1 MAKITFAT
9 NVPVELRLQSLDGE
23 VAPSQF
29 GGNQIKFTAHEGP
42 FWVSEAVG
50 SILADQIRKKHIQ
63 PHVPVEVARRE
74 IAQSNGRKGIQW
86 TIDPLGFVP
95 GEQPDGT
102 FAVSANGNGANGS
115 HPPAP
120 SAAAPQKSTQPLVHF
135 DNNTNGNANGHTA
148 PHATILAHSGWAASL
163 RDQTQALIDVYADCL
178 RYSARHEGLVKSEDV
193 RSAVTVRLHQRL
205 EDEWQRQRRPAMTSP
220 ETLAVEKFLHRFSRR
235 SLDPIPTD
243 GLLAAKQ
250 RIDTVID
257 ERTRQFPLFDAP
269 PELELVPAPSPI
281 TQHPSPAPMSQI
293 ADVLSPSQVRTFMDC
308 SARWWYKYGLGL
320 PDPKGSSLVRGIV
333 VHRMAEIYL
342 RTKFA
347 GAAPEVD
354 ELAEIFE
361 NVWNETSA
369 EGSFQPGE
377 DLDKLKAQ
385 TATLA
390 RMYLDE
396 VAPEIEPA
404 VIRGEPA
411 IEMAVSG
418 EISGVK
424 VRGILD
430 LVDSRGCIRDLKTAA
445 RKPSAIAPDYALQ
458 IATYAEIAPEVTGE
472 AQTGDSR
479 GHQDAAARHHGLSR
493 E

>member
-1 MAKITFAT
+1 
-9 NVPVELRLQSLDGE
+9 
-23 VAPSQF
+23 
-29 GGNQIKFTAHEGP
+29 
-42 FWVSEAVG
+42 
-50 SILADQIRKKHIQ
+50 
-63 PHVPVEVARRE
+63 
-74 IAQSNGRKGIQW
+74 
-86 TIDPLGFVP
+86 
-95 GEQPDGT
+95 
-102 FAVSANGNGANGS
+102 
-115 HPPAP
+115 
-120 SAAAPQKSTQPLVHF
+120 
-135 DNNTNGNANGHTA
+135 
-148 PHATILAHSGWAASL
+148 
-163 RDQTQALIDVYADCL
+163 
-178 RYSARHEGLVKSEDV
+178 
-193 RSAVTVRLHQRL
+193 
-205 EDEWQRQRRPAMTSP
+205 MTSP
-220 ETLAVEKFLHRFSRR
+220 EALAVEKFLHRFSRR

-257 ERTRQFPLFDAP
+257 ERTRQFSLFDAP

-281 TQHPSPAPMSQI
+281 TQHSSQASHPAAPVSQV

-347 GAAPEVD
+347 GAAPGVD
-354 ELAEIFE
+354 ELAEIFDD
-361 NVWNETSA
+361 VWSETSA

-411 IEMAVSG
+411 IELVNCPKRPGAGGAIPRCKQSS
-418 EISGVK
+418 EIPRFGRPKSY
-424 VRGILD
+424 
-430 LVDSRGCIRDLKTAA
+430 TFW
-445 RKPSAIAPDYALQ
+445 
-458 IATYAEIAPEVTGE
+458 
-472 AQTGDSR
+472 
-479 GHQDAAARHHGLSR
+479 DASL
-493 E
+493 

>member
-1 MAKITFAT
+1 
-9 NVPVELRLQSLDGE
+9 
-23 VAPSQF
+23 
-29 GGNQIKFTAHEGP
+29 
-42 FWVSEAVG
+42 
-50 SILADQIRKKHIQ
+50 
-63 PHVPVEVARRE
+63 
-74 IAQSNGRKGIQW
+74 
-86 TIDPLGFVP
+86 
-95 GEQPDGT
+95 
-102 FAVSANGNGANGS
+102 
-115 HPPAP
+115 
-120 SAAAPQKSTQPLVHF
+120 
-135 DNNTNGNANGHTA
+135 
-148 PHATILAHSGWAASL
+148 
-163 RDQTQALIDVYADCL
+163 
-178 RYSARHEGLVKSEDV
+178 
-193 RSAVTVRLHQRL
+193 
-205 EDEWQRQRRPAMTSP
+205 MTSP
-220 ETLAVEKFLHRFSRR
+220 EALAVEKFLHRFSRR

-257 ERTRQFPLFDAP
+257 ERTRQFSLFDDVPEVAP
-269 PELELVPAPSPI
+269 AIVTEPWPACGSQPDPDKLLVFPAA
-281 TQHPSPAPMSQI
+281 APVSQI
-293 ADVLSPSQVRTFMDC
+293 ADVLSPSQVRTFLDC
-308 SARWWYKYGLGL
+308 PARWWYKYGLGL

-361 NVWNETSA
+361 DVWNETSA

-411 IEMAVSG
+411 IEMRVSG

-472 AQTGDSR
+472 AQLVTLVATKTQQLVTMAYRVSDSDR
-479 GHQDAAARHHGLSR
+479 AYARAIYPRVQDAMRAGCVTPNRGSNLCSHKHCNFWAACEG
-493 E
+493 EYGGKVKGVDPCE

>member
-1 MAKITFAT
+1 
-9 NVPVELRLQSLDGE
+9 
-23 VAPSQF
+23 
-29 GGNQIKFTAHEGP
+29 
-42 FWVSEAVG
+42 
-50 SILADQIRKKHIQ
+50 
-63 PHVPVEVARRE
+63 
-74 IAQSNGRKGIQW
+74 
-86 TIDPLGFVP
+86 
-95 GEQPDGT
+95 
-102 FAVSANGNGANGS
+102 
-115 HPPAP
+115 
-120 SAAAPQKSTQPLVHF
+120 
-135 DNNTNGNANGHTA
+135 
-148 PHATILAHSGWAASL
+148 
-163 RDQTQALIDVYADCL
+163 
-178 RYSARHEGLVKSEDV
+178 
-193 RSAVTVRLHQRL
+193 
-205 EDEWQRQRRPAMTSP
+205 MTSP
-220 ETLAVEKFLHRFSRR
+220 ETLALERFLHRFSRR

-257 ERTRQFPLFDAP
+257 ERTRQFSLFDAP

-281 TQHPSPAPMSQI
+281 TQHPSQASHPAAPVSQV

-347 GAAPEVD
+347 GAAPGVD
-354 ELAEIFE
+354 ELAEIFDD
-361 NVWNETSA
+361 VWSETSA

-411 IEMAVSG
+411 IELRVAG
-418 EISGVK
+418 EIGGVK

-430 LVDSRGCIRDLKTAA
+430 LLDSHGCIRDLKTAA
-445 RKPSAIAPDYALQ
+445 RKPSCVAPDYALQ
-458 IATYAEIAPEVTGE
+458 IATYAEIAPQVTGE
-472 AQTGDSR
+472 AQLVTLVATKTPQLVTMAYHVSDADR
-479 GHQDAAARHHGLSR
+479 AYARAIYPRAQDAMRAGVVTPNRGSNLCSR
-493 E
+493 KHCNFWEACEAEYGGKVKGVDPCE

>member
-1 MAKITFAT
+1 
-9 NVPVELRLQSLDGE
+9 
-23 VAPSQF
+23 
-29 GGNQIKFTAHEGP
+29 
-42 FWVSEAVG
+42 
-50 SILADQIRKKHIQ
+50 
-63 PHVPVEVARRE
+63 
-74 IAQSNGRKGIQW
+74 
-86 TIDPLGFVP
+86 
-95 GEQPDGT
+95 
-102 FAVSANGNGANGS
+102 
-115 HPPAP
+115 
-120 SAAAPQKSTQPLVHF
+120 
-135 DNNTNGNANGHTA
+135 
-148 PHATILAHSGWAASL
+148 
-163 RDQTQALIDVYADCL
+163 
-178 RYSARHEGLVKSEDV
+178 
-193 RSAVTVRLHQRL
+193 
-205 EDEWQRQRRPAMTSP
+205 MTSP
-220 ETLAVEKFLHRFSRR
+220 EALAVEKFLHRFSRR

-257 ERTRQFPLFDAP
+257 ERTRQFSLFDAP

-281 TQHPSPAPMSQI
+281 TQHPSQASHPAAPVSQV

-354 ELAEIFE
+354 ELAEIFDD
-361 NVWNETSA
+361 VWSETSA

-411 IEMAVSG
+411 IELRVAG
-418 EISGVK
+418 EIGGVK

-430 LVDSRGCIRDLKTAA
+430 LLDSHGCIRDLKTAA
-445 RKPSAIAPDYALQ
+445 RKPSCVAPDYALQ
-458 IATYAEIAPEVTGE
+458 IATYAEIAPQVTGE
-472 AQTGDSR
+472 AQLVTLVATKTPQLVTMAYHVSDADRAYARSIYPR
-479 GHQDAAARHHGLSR
+479 AQDAMRTGCVTPNRGSNLCSR
-493 E
+493 KHCNFWEACEAEYGGKVKGVNLDE

>member
-1 MAKITFAT
+1 MGRIPARSDSGPDRR
-9 NVPVELRLQSLDGE
+9 VRRLPALLGT
-23 VAPSQF
+23 PR
-29 GGNQIKFTAHEGP
+29 GTH
-42 FWVSEAVG
+42 
-50 SILADQIRKKHIQ
+50 QIR
-63 PHVPVEVARRE
+63 
-74 IAQSNGRKGIQW
+74 GR
-86 TIDPLGFVP
+86 
-95 GEQPDGT
+95 
-102 FAVSANGNGANGS
+102 
-115 HPPAP
+115 
-120 SAAAPQKSTQPLVHF
+120 
-135 DNNTNGNANGHTA
+135 
-148 PHATILAHSGWAASL
+148 
-163 RDQTQALIDVYADCL
+163 AL
-178 RYSARHEGLVKSEDV
+178 
-193 RSAVTVRLHQRL
+193 AVTVRIHQRL
-205 EDEWQRQRRPAMTSP
+205 EDEWQLQWRPAMTST

-257 ERTRQFPLFDAP
+257 ERTRQFSLFDAP

-281 TQHPSPAPMSQI
+281 TQHPSPTSISQI

>member
-1 MAKITFAT
+1 MPVACAT
-9 NVPVELRLQSLDGE
+9 RHATRDSSNPRTCARCYCPHSSTSRRRMVTPMEARDDVSGGPGGGEIPPPLQS
-23 VAPSQF
+23 P
-29 GGNQIKFTAHEGP
+29 
-42 FWVSEAVG
+42 
-50 SILADQIRKKHIQ
+50 LA
-63 PHVPVEVARRE
+63 
-74 IAQSNGRKGIQW
+74 
-86 TIDPLGFVP
+86 
-95 GEQPDGT
+95 
-102 FAVSANGNGANGS
+102 GS
-115 HPPAP
+115 HPDRWPAGGQ
-120 SAAAPQKSTQPLVHF
+120 ATHRHRHRRVH
-135 DNNTNGNANGHTA
+135 
-148 PHATILAHSGWAASL
+148 
-163 RDQTQALIDVYADCL
+163 
-178 RYSARHEGLVKSEDV
+178 ARPKWP
-193 RSAVTVRLHQRL
+193 R
-205 EDEWQRQRRPAMTSP
+205 
-220 ETLAVEKFLHRFSRR
+220 
-235 SLDPIPTD
+235 
-243 GLLAAKQ
+243 LAAKQ

-257 ERTRQFPLFDAP
+257 ERTRQLSLFDAP

-385 TATLA
+385 TAALA

-411 IEMAVSG
+411 IEMRVAG
-418 EISGVK
+418 EIAGVK
-424 VRGILD
+424 V
-430 LVDSRGCIRDLKTAA
+430 
-445 RKPSAIAPDYALQ
+445 
-458 IATYAEIAPEVTGE
+458 
-472 AQTGDSR
+472 
-479 GHQDAAARHHGLSR
+479 
-493 E
+493 

>member
-1 MAKITFAT
+1 
-9 NVPVELRLQSLDGE
+9 
-23 VAPSQF
+23 
-29 GGNQIKFTAHEGP
+29 
-42 FWVSEAVG
+42 
-50 SILADQIRKKHIQ
+50 
-63 PHVPVEVARRE
+63 
-74 IAQSNGRKGIQW
+74 
-86 TIDPLGFVP
+86 
-95 GEQPDGT
+95 
-102 FAVSANGNGANGS
+102 
-115 HPPAP
+115 
-120 SAAAPQKSTQPLVHF
+120 
-135 DNNTNGNANGHTA
+135 
-148 PHATILAHSGWAASL
+148 
-163 RDQTQALIDVYADCL
+163 
-178 RYSARHEGLVKSEDV
+178 
-193 RSAVTVRLHQRL
+193 
-205 EDEWQRQRRPAMTSP
+205 MTSP

-257 ERTRQFPLFDAP
+257 ERTRQFSLFDAP

-281 TQHPSPAPMSQI
+281 TQHPSQASHPAAPVSQV

-354 ELAEIFE
+354 ELAEIFDD
-361 NVWNETSA
+361 VWSETSA
-369 EGSFQPGE
+369 EGSFQSGE

-411 IEMAVSG
+411 IELRVAG
-418 EISGVK
+418 EIGGVK

-430 LVDSRGCIRDLKTAA
+430 LLDSHGCIRDLKTAA
-445 RKPSAIAPDYALQ
+445 RKPSCVAPDYALQ
-458 IATYAEIAPEVTGE
+458 IATYAEIAPQVTGRGSTRH
-472 AQTGDSR
+472 AG
-479 GHQDAAARHHGLSR
+479 GHQDPAARHHGLSR
-493 E
+493 LRCGSRLRPRDLPARAGRHARRLRHTQPRQQPMQPEALQLLGGLRGRVRRQGERSGPMRIACSIAIAALIVCLHPDAVRRIAAAIHLVRALLGDMRLH